1 MQTRD
6 KPDID
11 QILKD
16 TILSRIGNTPL
27 VRFIN
32 ITKHLPMNI
41 QIWAKM
47 ENQNPGG
54 SIKDR
59 PALQMVL
66 DGIDSGE
73 LTHDKVILDST
84 SGNTGIAL
92 AMIGSVLGYRVDL
105 CVPENISSE
114 RKIRLITHGANII
127 YTSQME
133 GSDGAIIE
141 AHKLYEANPDKYFK
155 PDQYGNPSNPKAHR
169 LTTGPEIWRQT
180 DQKVTHFVAT
190 LGTTG
195 TIMGTGQFLKEKN
208 SSMQVIAAEPDNAF
222 HGLEGLKHMES
233 SIVPPIFKPERLDQT
248 IPIPTE
254 PSYEMSRRLCREEG
268 HFVGQSA
275 GGAVWASL
283 QLAERLVDE
292 GVKEALIVAILCDGG
307 DRYYSKG
314 LWEVHPNS
322 ST

>member
-1 MQTRD
+1 MHTQN
-6 KPDID
+6 KLNID
-11 QILKD
+11 QALKD
-16 TILSRIGNTPL
+16 TALGRIGNTPL
-27 VRFIN
+27 VRLVN
-32 ITKHLPMNI
+32 ITRHLPTEI

-59 PALQMVL
+59 PALRMIL
-66 DGIDSGE
+66 DGINSGE

-92 AMIGSVLGYRVDL
+92 ALISSILSYKVDL
-105 CVPENISSE
+105 CVPGNVSSE
-114 RKIRLITHGANII
+114 RKARLNAHGANII
-127 YTSQME
+127 YTSPME

-141 AHKLYEANPDKYFK
+141 ARELYEANPNKYFK
-155 PDQYGNPSNPKAHR
+155 PDQYGNPSNPKAHY

-180 DQKVTHFVAT
+180 DQRITHFVAT

-208 SSMQVIAAEPDNAF
+208 NDIQIIAAEPDDAL
-222 HGLEGLKHMES
+222 HGLEGLKHMKS
-233 SIVPPIFKPERLDQT
+233 SIVPPIFKPEELDGI

-254 PSYEMSRRLCREEG
+254 PSYAMSRELCKKEG
-268 HFVGQSA
+268 CFVGQSA

-283 QLAERLVDE
+283 QLAERLAEE
-292 GVKEALIVAILCDGG
+292 GVKKALIVTILCDGG
-307 DRYYSKG
+307 DKYYSKG
-314 LWEVHPNS
+314 LWDG
-322 ST
+322 